1 MATVCF
7 TQNLRQHLGSELA
20 PIPVDAPTVAGAL
33 DQVFATHPRLRGY
46 ILDDQGAV
54 RKHVAIFL
62 DGESVSDRTSLS
74 DTLPAGGELFIT
86 QALSGG

>member
-20 PIPVDAPTVAGAL
+20 PIPVDAPTVAAAL

-62 DGESVSDRTSLS
+62 DGESVADRASLS
-74 DTLPAGGELFIT
+74 DPLPAAGELFVT